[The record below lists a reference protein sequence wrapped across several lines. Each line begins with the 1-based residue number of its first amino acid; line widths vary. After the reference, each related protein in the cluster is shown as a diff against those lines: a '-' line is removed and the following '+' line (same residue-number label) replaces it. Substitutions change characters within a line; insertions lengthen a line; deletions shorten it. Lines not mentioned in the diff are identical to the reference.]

1 MKRTLSVLILSA
13 AFTAAPAFAQVSHV
27 YAGAGVGIAN
37 TDSSEFSWKIL
48 AGYQH
53 DRHWGI
59 EAAYTDLGRYRGS
72 NADSLSLAFTGTL
85 PLDRRWALIAKA
97 GVASNRT
104 RVAGASDHADR
115 PGAAPVVERERPD
128 VALARFSAR
137 VAVIEAQ
144 HAARADR
151 LAHRLQLPH
160 GAAVDVEPRRIQAR
174 LLHRNAPVGGQRRDD
189 LLDRGARRVGE
200 HRPAPGFHH
209 ARAHPERLDFVQR
222 EHERGNVE
230 ARA

>member
-1 MKRTLSVLILSA
+1 MKRTLSALILSA
-13 AFTAAPAFAQVSHV
+13 AFTAAPAFAQV

-85 PLDRRWALIAKA
+85 PLDRRWALMAKA

-104 RVAGASDHADR
+104 RVAGASDHVDALLGIGVAYAVSR
-115 PGAAPVVERERPD
+115 RFGLRLEYEQYGKVE
-128 VALARFSAR
+128 
-137 VAVIEAQ
+137 
-144 HAARADR
+144 
-151 LAHRLQLPH
+151 
-160 GAAVDVEPRRIQAR
+160 
-174 LLHRNAPVGGQRRDD
+174 
-189 LLDRGARRVGE
+189 
-200 HRPAPGFHH
+200 APGGAFSD
-209 ARAHPERLDFVQR
+209 RASNLAFV
-222 EHERGNVE
+222 GKVSF
-230 ARA
+230 

>member
-1 MKRTLSVLILSA
+1 MKRTLSALILSA

-85 PLDRRWALIAKA
+85 PLDRRWALMAKA

-104 RVAGASDHADR
+104 RVAGASDHVDALLGIGVAYAVNR
-115 PGAAPVVERERPD
+115 RFGLRLEYEQYGKVE
-128 VALARFSAR
+128 
-137 VAVIEAQ
+137 
-144 HAARADR
+144 
-151 LAHRLQLPH
+151 
-160 GAAVDVEPRRIQAR
+160 
-174 LLHRNAPVGGQRRDD
+174 
-189 LLDRGARRVGE
+189 
-200 HRPAPGFHH
+200 APGGAFSD
-209 ARAHPERLDFVQR
+209 RASNLAFV
-222 EHERGNVE
+222 GKVSF
-230 ARA
+230 

>member
-1 MKRTLSVLILSA
+1 MKRTLSALILSA

-85 PLDRRWALIAKA
+85 PLDRRWALMAKA

-104 RVAGASDHADR
+104 RVAGASDHADALV
-115 PGAAPVVERERPD
+115 GIG
-128 VALARFSAR
+128 VAYAVSRRFGLRLEYEQYGR
-137 VAVIEAQ
+137 VAGPGSPFSD
-144 HAARADR
+144 RADN
-151 LAHRLQLPH
+151 LALI
-160 GAAVDVEPRRIQAR
+160 GKVS
-174 LLHRNAPVGGQRRDD
+174 
-189 LLDRGARRVGE
+189 
-200 HRPAPGFHH
+200 F
-209 ARAHPERLDFVQR
+209 
-222 EHERGNVE
+222 
-230 ARA
+230 